1 LISLLKQFQGF
12 HAATLQL
19 LWASV
24 WSHRPPPT
32 QSIGHYLCSC
42 Q

>member
-1 LISLLKQFQGF
+1 LLKQFHGF

-19 LWASV
+19 LWASM
-24 WSHRPPPT
+24 WSHCPPPT